1 MQCGSRKM
9 IYSSTLGTLLYSCV
23 AVTWPYCNTS
33 KLSPKARKLRRA
45 TLYAKLRYGI
55 INNPIK
61 LSPKLNFCAKK
72 CQEMPRLCQD
82 FAKARSARPP
92 LHASQ
97 QQDYFSWKQVSYEKH
112 SWLWLEKSR
121 HWWRNWR
128 PQVQAVL
135 QLRVRQLVGL
145 HLRVLYVAPHPWR
158 ALTLVLKE
166 PKRAPRVLKW
176 VSSCTFRLNQPCA
189 QAKAAAAQVQSRK

>member
-112 SWLWLEKSR
+112 WTRTHRFARLRVGPLRSVHGWLWWSPSLVIALSYRVPRQWGVIHFTLQVRAKRRHQARSDGGQEHRRWMCGLE
-121 HWWRNWR
+121 
-128 PQVQAVL
+128 
-135 QLRVRQLVGL
+135 
-145 HLRVLYVAPHPWR
+145 
-158 ALTLVLKE
+158 
-166 PKRAPRVLKW
+166 
-176 VSSCTFRLNQPCA
+176 
-189 QAKAAAAQVQSRK
+189 